1 VHAFSPKA
9 YDEQLTRVLSEDADA
24 NPVRNPT
31 LCAQQLSEPMRNTV
45 DEAKK
50 IVCVRSSQRL
60 ETVLS
65 SKRPGV
71 IGS

>member
-24 NPVRNPT
+24 NPVRNPE

-50 IVCVRSSQRL
+50 
-60 ETVLS
+60 
-65 SKRPGV
+65 
-71 IGS
+71 